1 MIINEEVK
9 AIAKQVDI
17 DINDE
22 FTINKRYITDNN
34 ENTLIDSLFPI
45 SAQNTDNI
53 FSEFFS
59 LYGVDSDE
67 FTLAEQLY
75 NNSFELGLKM
85 GYIYGKYM
93 Q

>member
-22 FTINKRYITDNN
+22 FTTEKRYITDGDG
-34 ENTLIDSLFPI
+34 NTIDKLFSI
-45 SAQNTDNI
+45 SAQNVDNV
-53 FSEFFS
+53 FSDFFA
-59 LYGVDSDE
+59 LYGVESDE
-67 FTLAEQLY
+67 FILAEQLY